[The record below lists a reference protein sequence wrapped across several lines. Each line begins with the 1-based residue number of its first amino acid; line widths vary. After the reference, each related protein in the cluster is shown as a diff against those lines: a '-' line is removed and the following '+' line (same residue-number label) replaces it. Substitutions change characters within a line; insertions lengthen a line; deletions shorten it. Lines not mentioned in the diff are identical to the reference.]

1 MHLVYVDESGNSGNN
16 LEDAQQP
23 IFVLGALVVPETV
36 WQAVE
41 NDLEAS
47 LANHFP
53 QSRYTEL
60 EVHAGDLRQGT
71 RSFKGVPIA
80 PRLALRDEWLTIAGK
95 HKLQFIYRA
104 IIKKRYQRWMEG
116 VFGKGI
122 LVNPHLA
129 AFPLIAQVINNL
141 LRDAGPKTLGII
153 ISDDNREVVGD
164 IERFLKLLRADPGT
178 LGLDRIIEKGFFIDS
193 SKSLLL
199 QLSDLCTLQARKN
212 EERKLGLP
220 AKSVDDN
227 GIALIQPLI
236 HRGNEALAD
245 VNQWLEKVQKSRS
258 GEASQGDAGR
268 LGAGHSRR

>member
-1 MHLVYVDESGNSGNN
+1 MLAWASTLHASLNMHLVYLDESGNSGNN

-36 WQAVE
+36 WQLVE
-41 NDLEAS
+41 GELEAS
-47 LANHFP
+47 LAKHFP
-53 QSRYTEL
+53 DSRSSEL

-80 PRLALRDEWLTIAGK
+80 TRLALRDEWLTIAGK

-104 IIKKRYQRWMEG
+104 IVKKRYQRWMEG

-122 LVNPHLA
+122 QVNPHLA
-129 AFPLIAQVINNL
+129 AFPLITQVVNNL
-141 LRDAGPKTLGII
+141 LRDTGPKTLGII

-212 EERKLGLP
+212 EERKLGLQP
-220 AKSVDDN
+220 KSVDDN

-236 HRGNEALAD
+236 HRGKESMPD
-245 VNQWLEKVQKSRS
+245 VIQWLEKVQK
-258 GEASQGDAGR
+258 
-268 LGAGHSRR
+268 